1 MKHYLM
7 ENEDTGEEILVGA
20 ETQAEA
26 FEIAFDTFPDA
37 WEFVIVDT
45 LTEEEAEASGLDEY

>member
-7 ENEDTGEEILVGA
+7 INESTGEEILVGA
-20 ETQAEA
+20 ETQTEA
-26 FEIAFDTFPDA
+26 FEVAFDAFPDT